1 MRRVEASD
9 AHPGDPPALSHREIL
24 TIFAGLM
31 IGLFLAALDQT
42 IVATALPKVVGEL
55 GGVDQLSWVV
65 VGYMLTST
73 AVTPLWG
80 KISDL
85 FGRRPTFLTAILVF
99 LGGSF
104 LCGAAQNM
112 IQLVLFRGI
121 QGIGGGGLFALAFAI
136 VGDVVAPRERGRY
149 MGYFTAVFSTA
160 SVAGP
165 LLGGF
170 FVDHFSWRWIFYVN
184 LPFGV
189 AAVAVV
195 WVKLRLPHTKR
206 EHKIDFLG
214 AGLLVAAVSCI
225 VLLTTWAGGS
235 HSWASPRI
243 LGTGAAGLVLTVAF
257 VLWERRAVEPILPL
271 ELFRIPT
278 LAVTL
283 PVSFLAGSVMFGS
296 TVFLPL
302 FLQGSLG
309 ISASASGFTSAPM
322 MLVMSATS
330 IVVGRKMSQTGRYK
344 WAILAGF
351 VVLIVPAAVFTQLLT
366 PATSRWWVMAVLLV
380 QGLGIGLSMPTM
392 SLATQNAAP
401 MQHMGTAT
409 AALTFFRSLGGSL
422 GVALY
427 GAVLTN
433 HLAGQLA
440 DVGDRFPMPEGIVA
454 SKLADNP
461 TTIVDLAEPLRSAVR
476 DALAGSVRSVFWVV
490 IPVVL
495 IGLALSFRLPELPL
509 RSAKDPKAAAAAD
522 LARAEAAAG

>member
-1 MRRVEASD
+1 MDTPQPS
-9 AHPGDPPALSHREIL
+9 PAAAPQFSHREIL

-85 FGRRPTFLTAILVF
+85 YGRRPVFLTAILVF

-184 LPFGV
+184 LPFGI

-195 WVKLRLPHTKR
+195 WTKLKLPHTKR
-206 EHKIDFLG
+206 SHKIDFLG
-214 AGLLVAAVSCI
+214 AALLVAAVSCI
-225 VLLTTWAGGS
+225 VLLTTWAGGA
-235 HSWASPRI
+235 HSWGSPRI
-243 LGTGAAGLVLTVAF
+243 VGMAVAAIVLAVAF
-257 VLWERRAVEPILPL
+257 VLWERKATEPILPL

-302 FLQGSLG
+302 FLQGVLG
-309 ISASASGFTSAPM
+309 ISASASGITSAPM

-330 IVVGRKMSQTGRYK
+330 IVVGRQMSKTGTYK

-351 VVLIVPAAVFTQLLT
+351 TVLILPAAIFTQLLT
-366 PATSRWWVMAVLLV
+366 PSTTRWWVMAVLLV

-392 SLATQNAAP
+392 SLATQNAVP
-401 MQHMGTAT
+401 MIHMGTAT

-422 GVALY
+422 GVAVW

-433 HLAGQLA
+433 HLADGLR
-440 DVGDRFPMPEGIVA
+440 DVGDRFTMPEGIEA
-454 SKLADNP
+454 TKLADNP
-461 TTIVDLAEPLRSAVR
+461 TTIAQLAEPLRSAVR

-490 IPVVL
+490 VPVVL
-495 IGLALSFRLPELPL
+495 VGLAISTRLPELPL
-509 RSAKDPKAAAAAD
+509 RSAHDPKASADRAAAA
-522 LARAEAAAG
+522 AEAAAG